1 MPPSAAWA
9 GSPSPD
15 PLRFGF
21 SEHGLTR
28 HRAEVAAVER
38 GRVAGGE
45 QEHLALAELAATWP
59 GCQRPSVAVVA
70 ARPRHR
76 AAVDMYR
83 PIAHAHALLFDR
95 THLLQDRHRSRVV
108 SPLLVYP
115 CPRGCR
121 SCDRKNALS
130 SLAPLP

>member
-59 GCQRPSVAVVA
+59 GCQRPAGAVVA

-83 PIAHAHALLFDR
+83 PIAHAHALRCDR
-95 THLLQDRHRSRVV
+95 TDVLEDRHRSREVAAA
-108 SPLLVYP
+108 LGEAGD
-115 CPRGCR
+115 RGWQACEHKSAQIGR
-121 SCDRKNALS
+121 AHV
-130 SLAPLP
+130 